1 MRPLE
6 VINMSEE
13 EALELRQSEK
23 MASRSS
29 DLQAKLREAQETA
42 RRQSTEHEVAIGK
55 EISARA
61 HHQKEV
67 KALSKQRTQDLAD
80 MVQLEQEVIALTSNF
95 DEDGRYWEILN
106 GEMQLIQ
113 DEKDQLQHQVDTL
126 RAEVSQLKVGST
138 AVAPQEG
145 VDITEL
151 HQLRE
156 RAAELEE
163 QLTREKKQRLQG
175 ETESRQKIAEIKVE
189 LESASAT
196 LARVGDQ
203 EQTLASLQTEHHSLA
218 EQNSAMS
225 TRVSELESEL
235 TKSAAR
241 ETQLQRSLE
250 AAQSEDGARWQAAS
264 FEGNDVAYFCGL
276 MEKMAKR
283 QDALIARTAAMQ
295 VEQVAQQADFSFSKD
310 RAAGLAEVG
319 SSMQASLTTN
329 SKTLKG
335 MDSFVGRICKSP
347 RTSRLKSHADGRRSQ
362 RSQAAQ
368 HATAAATSNYSARVA
383 TGEESTTTVKA
394 RNPNN
399 PDSPRTP
406 RSLRGVRNFSSANKI
421 DLTSKPSLAH
431 LV

>member
-1 MRPLE
+1 MG
-6 VINMSEE
+6 
-13 EALELRQSEK
+13 RQSEK

-126 RAEVSQLKVGST
+126 RTEVSQLKVGST

-145 VDITEL
+145 VDI
-151 HQLRE
+151 
-156 RAAELEE
+156 
-163 QLTREKKQRLQG
+163 
-175 ETESRQKIAEIKVE
+175 
-189 LESASAT
+189 
-196 LARVGDQ
+196 
-203 EQTLASLQTEHHSLA
+203 
-218 EQNSAMS
+218 
-225 TRVSELESEL
+225 
-235 TKSAAR
+235 
-241 ETQLQRSLE
+241 
-250 AAQSEDGARWQAAS
+250 
-264 FEGNDVAYFCGL
+264 
-276 MEKMAKR
+276 
-283 QDALIARTAAMQ
+283 
-295 VEQVAQQADFSFSKD
+295 
-310 RAAGLAEVG
+310 
-319 SSMQASLTTN
+319 
-329 SKTLKG
+329 
-335 MDSFVGRICKSP
+335 
-347 RTSRLKSHADGRRSQ
+347 
-362 RSQAAQ
+362 
-368 HATAAATSNYSARVA
+368 
-383 TGEESTTTVKA
+383 TVKA

-421 DLTSKPSLAH
+421 DLTSKPS
-431 LV
+431 